1 MLDGGCSAMCGYDL
15 IYDKKSQA
23 VTLLGRVFI
32 ADHIMRSVVEF
43 FYLFVGSTNTIIGNV
58 YCAFAVIC
66 CHTNIDHAA
75 LHVMIDAV
83 LIY

>member
-1 MLDGGCSAMCGYDL
+1 MCGYDL